1 MIRAAE
7 KIRKGKYYL
16 LHLHIMRKIP
26 FIVPLLAFTFMVN
39 PPAFSQQV
47 SDDGLNQ
54 QVNKM
59 GQALFYVGQ
68 YYLDSINREKV
79 VDGMMKTLVD
89 QLDPHSTYIP
99 ADEVKAMNEPLE
111 GNFEGIGIEFAII
124 RDTLVVV
131 NPIAGAPSESVGIR
145 ADDRIIAVDDK
156 EISSPDLNNQQV
168 YDLLRGPKG
177 SRVGLTVLRRG
188 EPAPL
193 YFEVVRDKIPINSI
207 DASYWA
213 APGIMYIKLNKFA
226 LTTQEEFIEA
236 FRGIEQMPE
245 GLILDLQGNG
255 GGFLGAA
262 VFLAEQFLQK
272 GELVLFT
279 EGGKMQRRD
288 VPASG
293 MGFFVNTPVVV
304 LIDERSASASEIVAG
319 AIQDWDRGRI
329 VGRRSFGKGLV
340 QQSFPLNDGS
350 ELRLTVA
357 RYHTPSGRVIQSPYE
372 MGEKD
377 LYYKD
382 FLERYERG
390 ESYHADSIQIP
401 DSLAFRTLK
410 ENRIVYGGGGIM
422 PDIFVPADTTYY
434 SEFYIQLA
442 RRGIVNAFIN
452 DFLDSKRDELS
463 HRYDSFEAFD
473 KGMTIEDVPF
483 TGLLDYAQK
492 EGIVPGEGDLA
503 LSEKHIRMQLKG
515 LIASRL
521 FGQDCFYRVIN
532 PLLPE
537 YRKALEVMSE
547 ML

>member
-1 MIRAAE
+1 M
-7 KIRKGKYYL
+7 K
-16 LHLHIMRKIP
+16 KIP
-26 FIVPLLAFTFMVN
+26 FILPVLTFLLMVSR
-39 PPAFSQQV
+39 PAYTQI

-68 YYLDSINREKV
+68 YYLDSIDTGAL

-89 QLDPHSTYIP
+89 QLDPHSSFIP

-111 GNFEGIGIEFAII
+111 GNFDGIGIEFAII

-145 ADDRIIAVDDK
+145 ADDRIVAVDGK
-156 EISSPDLNNQQV
+156 EISSPDLSNQQV

-177 SRVGLTVLRRG
+177 TRVGLTVIRKG
-188 EPAPL
+188 ESETL

-213 APGIMYIKLNKFA
+213 APGIMYVKLNKFA
-226 LTTQEEFIEA
+226 LTTQEEFIAA
-236 FRGIEQMPE
+236 FKGIERMPR

-279 EGGKMQRRD
+279 EGGKMKRREI
-288 VPASG
+288 PASG
-293 MGFFVNTPVVV
+293 MGFFMNTPVVV

-319 AIQDWDRGRI
+319 AIQDWDRGTI

-340 QQSFPLNDGS
+340 QQSFPLSDGS

-377 LYYKD
+377 LYYRD
-382 FLERYERG
+382 FMERYQRG

-401 DSLAFRTLK
+401 DSLAFRTLR

-422 PDIFVPADTTYY
+422 PDVFVPADTTYY

-452 DFLDSKRDELS
+452 DFLDTEREELS
-463 HRYDSFEAFD
+463 KRYDSFESYD
-473 KGMTIEDVPF
+473 KGMTTDKVPF
-483 TGLLDYAQK
+483 AGLLEYAER
-492 EGIVPGEGDLA
+492 EGFVPGEGDLA
-503 LSEKHIRMQLKG
+503 LSEKHIRMQLKA
-515 LIASRL
+515 LIGARL
-521 FGQDCFYRVIN
+521 FGQGYFYRVIN

-537 YRKALEVMSE
+537 YRKALEVMNG

>member
-1 MIRAAE
+1 
-7 KIRKGKYYL
+7 
-16 LHLHIMRKIP
+16 MRKIP
-26 FIVPLLAFTFMVN
+26 FILPLLAFALIVS
-39 PPAFSQQV
+39 PPVHAQI
-47 SDDGLNQ
+47 SDEGLNQ

-68 YYLDSINREKV
+68 YYLDSVDTGTV

-99 ADEVKAMNEPLE
+99 AHEVKAMNEPLE

-145 ADDRIIAVDDK
+145 ADDRIVAVDGK
-156 EISSPDLNNQQV
+156 EISSPDLGNQQV

-177 SRVGLTVLRRG
+177 TRVGLTVKRRG
-188 EPAPL
+188 ENDPL

-207 DASYWA
+207 DAAYWA
-213 APGIMYIKLNKFA
+213 APGIMYVKLNKFA

-236 FRGIEQMPE
+236 FRGIERMPD

-279 EGGKMQRRD
+279 EGGKMQRRE

-319 AIQDWDRGRI
+319 AIQDWDRGMI

-377 LYYKD
+377 MYYRD
-382 FLERYERG
+382 FMERYQRG
-390 ESYHADSIQIP
+390 ESYHVDSIQIP

-422 PDIFVPADTTYY
+422 PDVFVPADTTYY

-442 RRGIVNAFIN
+442 RRGILNAFIN
-452 DFLDSKRDELS
+452 DFLDKSRDELS
-463 HRYDSFEAFD
+463 KRYDSFESFD
-473 KGMTIEDVPF
+473 KGMTTDKVPF
-483 TGLLDYAQK
+483 EELLVYA
-492 EGIVPGEGDLA
+492 ENEEIVPGEGDLV

-515 LIASRL
+515 LIGARL
-521 FGQDCFYRVIN
+521 FGQGSFYRVIN

-537 YRKALEVMSE
+537 YRKALEIMNG